1 MQPLPAIFFFPS
13 SKPPLPDHQPHRVF
27 EMRSNPNRTLPSAA
41 KGRYLKRRTMLRGT
55 GIAMSLPWLS
65 AMEPAVA
72 KISESSKPKRFV
84 AMTLGLGLVAENLFP
99 SNSGFDYQ
107 PSRYLETLQNL
118 RDQITVISGSSHPG
132 VTGGHRA
139 EASILTASP
148 MGSSGR
154 AKNTISV
161 DQLMARYLGD
171 STRFRSLVLSTSGST
186 SPCYTENGSMI
197 PPEDR
202 PSRLFNR
209 LFIDD
214 SKREREKQA
223 ARVRQGRSIMDMVG
237 EDAKSLSRELG
248 AGDRDKLDAYFTS
261 VRDLEK
267 RMAEA
272 EQWANRP
279 KPLVNQQAPRDVN
292 DPGDLVG
299 RQKTMCDVIKLAL
312 QTDSTRFISL
322 HIPGASGSIPIAG
335 VDDSHHS
342 LSHHG
347 RDEEKL
353 DQLALVETAVI
364 NQWGAFLEDLRSVEE
379 SETTLLDQT
388 SVLLTSNLG
397 NASNHDNRNMPV
409 LLSGGG
415 FRHGQHL
422 AFDKRKNYP
431 LPNLYVSLLQQVGL
445 ETDSFASST
454 GTMTGL
460 RSS

>member
-1 MQPLPAIFFFPS
+1 
-13 SKPPLPDHQPHRVF
+13 
-27 EMRSNPNRTLPSAA
+27 
-41 KGRYLKRRTMLRGT
+41 MLRGT
-55 GIAMSLPWLS
+55 GVAMSLPWLS
-65 AMEPAVA
+65 AMQPAIA
-72 KISESSKPKRFV
+72 KAESQNRPKRFL

-99 SNSGFDYQ
+99 SNSGFSYQ
-107 PSRYLETLQNL
+107 PSRYLAGLQNL
-118 RDQITVISGSSHPG
+118 RDQITVVSGSSHPG

-161 DQLMARYLGD
+161 DQMMARHLGD
-171 STRFRSLVLSTSGST
+171 ATRFRSLVLSTSGST
-186 SPCYTENGSMI
+186 SPCYTQNGSMI

-223 ARVRQGRSIMDMVG
+223 SRVRQGRSIMDMVG

-272 EQWANRP
+272 EQWAKRP
-279 KPLVNQQAPRDVN
+279 KPVVAQRAPRDIH

-353 DQLALVETAVI
+353 DQLALVEMAI
-364 NQWGAFLEDLRSVEE
+364 IHQWGAFLEDLQSVDEAD
-379 SETTLLDQT
+379 TNLLDQT

-409 LLSGGG
+409 LLAGGG

-422 AFDKRKNYP
+422 AFDTRKNYP